1 MTANFLASVALL
13 VFLSITICFAVL
25 CMSVLLC
32 CCALFPAKIV
42 GTLLCCAGSSFI
54 FGQNSRQNGGR
65 SHYNTDSSI
74 SETPIENSQI
84 NGIALAE
91 AFVVAPF
98 AEARIMKDSS
108 TSNVEGQP
116 ATNQV
121 DSNVAE
127 STNVDSN
134 FAPMIFRDS
143 WAAAVFILQVI
154 VIVWFA
160 AEVSLKSIKVPNPTF
175 EDDGLGTIVAA
186 CAVLAI
192 AATFMGTISLSFI
205 LQKAD
210 YIIEGVMWMNIG
222 VCAIGSILCLASGG
236 TFLFAAALG
245 FTAVI
250 NYCYMNSVRSRIPF
264 ASAVLSVACQ
274 AVRDNF
280 TGTIISA
287 YFLLAVQLGWVI
299 LWSIAAYG
307 VSLNYFKAEDG
318 NKADRSDRLS
328 GSQYAIIFF
337 FLLSMH
343 WGSEVIKAVLAV
355 TVNGVIACWWFLP
368 SRGAVVRGA
377 MFRSLTTS
385 FGSVCLGSL
394 LVSIIH
400 TLRNMLQVMSN
411 RERNGQSR
419 NTNDI
424 LDCIFGFLL
433 SMMDKAV
440 TYFNKYA
447 FCYVAGYGM
456 GYTESA
462 RKVIKLFND
471 RGWTAIINDD
481 LVGNFLI
488 FAMFGM
494 TVLTALLGFFSSILL
509 GPILERADISE
520 PYIMLTVIGGLMGY
534 AVSSIFTNVLSS
546 GVTMVFV
553 CMAENPSALEVSNVH
568 KEIVNY
574 CYFNLICVHR
584 SLIVKYNKLK
594 PTFFS
599 LARSVRIELVAL
611 NNFLYKLFYSFSYYR
626 SIIRK
631 NSST

>member
-13 VFLSITICFAVL
+13 VFVSITVCFGVL
-25 CMSVLLC
+25 FLSVVLC
-32 CCALFPAKIV
+32 CCALFPTKIV
-42 GTLLCCAGSSFI
+42 GSLLCCAGSALI
-54 FGQNSRQNGGR
+54 FKR
-65 SHYNTDSSI
+65 SDRLNERRSQHTHEFPVLDASN
-74 SETPIENSQI
+74 ENFQI

-98 AEARIMKDSS
+98 AEARIMKESS
-108 TSNVEGQP
+108 TSYVGGHS
-116 ATNQV
+116 ATNEIDPV
-121 DSNVAE
+121 EAE
-127 STNVDSN
+127 STGAGNHFS
-134 FAPMIFRDS
+134 PMIFRDT
-143 WAAAVFILQVI
+143 WAAVFFILHVI

-160 AEVSLKSIKVPNPTF
+160 AEVSLKSMKSRNSTF
-175 EDDGLGTIVAA
+175 EDDGLGAIVLA
-186 CAVLAI
+186 CSVLAI
-192 AATFMGTISLSFI
+192 AATFMGTVSLSFT

-236 TFLFAAALG
+236 TLVFAALLG
-245 FTAVI
+245 ITAFI
-250 NYCYMNSVRSRIPF
+250 NYRYMIAVKSRIPF

-307 VSLNYFKAEDG
+307 VSLNYFKPVDENKVDG
-318 NKADRSDRLS
+318 SDRLS
-328 GSQYAIIFF
+328 GSQFAIIFF

-368 SRGAVVRGA
+368 RRSAVVRGA

-394 LVSIIH
+394 LVSVVQ
-400 TLRNMLQVMSN
+400 TLRNMLQLMTNKEGTGGSRASN
-411 RERNGQSR
+411 DLLN
-419 NTNDI
+419 
-424 LDCIFGFLL
+424 CIFGFLL
-433 SMMDKAV
+433 AIIEKAV

-462 RKVIKLFND
+462 QKVIKLFND

-481 LVGNFLI
+481 LVGNFLV

-494 TVLTALLGFFSSILL
+494 TMITALLGFFSSILL
-509 GPILERADISE
+509 GPTLERAGISE

-534 AVSSIFTNVLSS
+534 AVSSIFTKVLSS

-553 CMAENPSALEVSNVH
+553 CMAENPAALQVS
-568 KEIVNY
+568 KMY
-574 CYFNLICVHR
+574 
-584 SLIVKYNKLK
+584 
-594 PTFFS
+594 
-599 LARSVRIELVAL
+599 
-611 NNFLYKLFYSFSYYR
+611 
-626 SIIRK
+626 
-631 NSST
+631 